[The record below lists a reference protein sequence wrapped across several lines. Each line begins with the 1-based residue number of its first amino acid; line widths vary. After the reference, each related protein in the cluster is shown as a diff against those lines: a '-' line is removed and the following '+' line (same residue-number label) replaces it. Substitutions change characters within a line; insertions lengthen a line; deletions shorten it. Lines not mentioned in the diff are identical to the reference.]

1 MLGHIIGLFS
11 APKREWRSIRDAEYG
26 AVACM
31 FKYAAVMAAVP
42 AVSGYIGTTQVGWNL
57 GYAGTQYLTKESAGV
72 IAVLTYLAMLAGVLG
87 MGYMTRW
94 MSGAYGESAGKGMG
108 GTMSQT
114 MSQTMSMSRCVV
126 FAAYTATPLFLI
138 GVMLLYPILWLNML
152 LGLPAVG
159 YTVYLLYSGI
169 PVMMEVNEEKG
180 FLFSSALLGVGLVA
194 MVAILAA
201 TVILWG
207 LGFGPALTD

>member
-1 MLGHIIGLFS
+1 MLGHLIGLFS
-11 APKREWRSIRDAEYG
+11 APKREWGGIRDAGYG
-26 AVACM
+26 VGDCM
-31 FKYAAVMAAVP
+31 LKYVVIMAAIAP
-42 AVSGYIGTTQVGWNL
+42 VSGYIGTTQVGWNI
-57 GYAGTQYLTKESAGV
+57 GYAGTRYLSAESAGV
-72 IAVLTYLAMLAGVLG
+72 IALLTYLAMLAGVFG

-94 MSGAYGESAGKGMG
+94 MSRTYGES
-108 GTMSQT
+108 MSLA
-114 MSQTMSMSRCVV
+114 RCVV
-126 FAAYTATPLFLI
+126 FAAFTAAPLFLI

-169 PVMMEVNEEKG
+169 PVMMEVDEARG

-207 LGFGPALTD
+207 LGFGPAIVD